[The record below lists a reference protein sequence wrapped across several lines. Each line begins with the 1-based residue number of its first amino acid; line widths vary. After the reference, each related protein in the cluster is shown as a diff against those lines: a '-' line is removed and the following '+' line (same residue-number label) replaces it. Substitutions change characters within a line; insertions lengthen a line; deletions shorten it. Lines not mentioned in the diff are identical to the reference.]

1 VVGAGGGARM
11 IINLHIDR
19 VVVDGVSLEQ
29 GSERHVRAA
38 VERELSSLLMT
49 RGVPTSMLGGGAVPG
64 VRENSAHLE
73 KASTPTAVG
82 REVARSIYGSLSQ
95 F

>member
-1 VVGAGGGARM
+1 M

-29 GSERHVRAA
+29 GSERQMRVA
-38 VERELSSLLMT
+38 VERELTALFTT
-49 RGVPTSMLGGGAVPG
+49 RGVPSSLLGGGAVPRLSG
-64 VRENSAHLE
+64 TSMRQP
-73 KASTPTAVG
+73 KGSTPTGVG
-82 REVARSIYGSLSQ
+82 RDVAGSIYGSFSR